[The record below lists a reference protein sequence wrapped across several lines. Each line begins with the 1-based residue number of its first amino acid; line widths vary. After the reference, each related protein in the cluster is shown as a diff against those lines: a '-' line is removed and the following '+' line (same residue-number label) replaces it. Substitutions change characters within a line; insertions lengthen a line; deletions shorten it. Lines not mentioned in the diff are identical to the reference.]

1 MTPQATQEEKAS
13 AQERIL
19 LAAEEQFAQNGYAG
33 TRVSDIADKAEV
45 NVALINYYFASK
57 EKLYHGV
64 LERLFGL
71 WEQHVNEMH
80 WDDDDPEKVFSAYIR
95 KHFEFKC
102 RNLNMVRIFQWESL
116 FNIGI
121 YQHYIDRY
129 WEKDV
134 FQKIDILRR
143 WKRLGRL
150 NEHLN
155 ENAILAMIW
164 GMMDRMLLSNGQS
177 MEMFIGMP
185 EEAIGSDEM
194 IEACSK
200 AIIEMAV
207 YGAIPR
213 QTEAPA
219 KRKAARIQIVLL
231 DELAEHNEEY
241 AQLLQS
247 IAGAPEIEVF
257 VSDPGNPFADGDH
270 PDDALLLVASSSHG
284 VLSPRAAERL
294 AIIGTAADN
303 GGLSEKPSGV
313 WVINGDREA
322 QPTQLHLEQQLGR
335 WGMYPLSRRL
345 EQTAEQFGRRFA
357 QYAKRMQADM

>member
-1 MTPQATQEEKAS
+1 MTPQTTQEEKTS

-64 LERLFGL
+64 LDRLFGL
-71 WEQHVNEMH
+71 WEQHVSEMQ
-80 WDDDDPEKVFSAYIR
+80 WDDDDPEKVFTAYIR

-121 YQHYIDRY
+121 YQHYINRY

-134 FQKIDILRR
+134 FQKIDVLRR

-185 EEAIGSDEM
+185 EESIGSDEM
-194 IEACSK
+194 IEACTK

-213 QTEAPA
+213 QSEAPA
-219 KRKAARIQIVLL
+219 KRKAASIQIVPL
-231 DELAEHNEEY
+231 DDIPGDNEEY
-241 AQLLQS
+241 ERLLQS
-247 IAGAPEIEVF
+247 IAGAPEIEV
-257 VSDPGNPFADGDH
+257 VMADPEDPFAEGDH
-270 PDDALLLVASSSHG
+270 PDDALLLVALSQSG
-284 VLSPRAAERL
+284 ELSPRAAERL
-294 AIIGTAADN
+294 ATIRAAADN
-303 GGLSEKPSGV
+303 GGLSEKPAAV
-313 WVINGDREA
+313 WVMNGDREA
-322 QPTQLHLEQQLGR
+322 QPMQLHLEQQLGR
-335 WGMYPLSRRL
+335 LGLYPLPRRL

-357 QYAKRMQADM
+357 QYAKRMQANL